1 MPISWPAS
9 ATAFICLGKVSIEW
23 PGMNQVVLMPKPLEQ
38 LEQPRA
44 ADLAGEQAARN
55 VVRRILA
62 AIAAQPARD
71 GIDVDAEAAQNFLGH
86 RWFSS

>member
-1 MPISWPAS
+1 
-9 ATAFICLGKVSIEW
+9 
-23 PGMNQVVLMPKPLEQ
+23 MNQVVLMPSRLEHP
-38 LEQPRA
+38 EQPRA

-62 AIAAQPARD
+62 AIAAQPARY

-86 RWFSS
+86 RWCSS